1 MLRILTKTET
11 QPIARSVPEKAAAGS
26 VRTGWSRRCATS
38 QVGPGSG
45 KHHHGPMAPWP
56 HGEPRVIRVPL
67 AKILAKVGQA
77 QCLVLK
83 CRRSSHTSVL
93 MAIPGLYCWISWVQ
107 DHVRSRTEW
116 DILGLVSSD
125 SSFFLRVHW

>member
-45 KHHHGPMAPWP
+45 KHHHGPMAPWGTP
-56 HGEPRVIRVPL
+56 SDPSAL
-67 AKILAKVGQA
+67 GQ
-77 QCLVLK
+77 
-83 CRRSSHTSVL
+83 
-93 MAIPGLYCWISWVQ
+93 
-107 DHVRSRTEW
+107 D
-116 DILGLVSSD
+116 LG
-125 SSFFLRVHW
+125 